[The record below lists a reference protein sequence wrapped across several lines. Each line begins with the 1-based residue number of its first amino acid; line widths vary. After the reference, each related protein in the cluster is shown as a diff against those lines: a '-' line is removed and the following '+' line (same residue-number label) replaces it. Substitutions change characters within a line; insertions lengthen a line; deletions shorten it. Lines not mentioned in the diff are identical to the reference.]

1 MPNITKNHAIA
12 YTNTGISFILCS
24 YVSTETYKAE
34 NCLLFIVQ
42 SSSLLFC
49 YNLYNLNIK
58 KLMVRKPNGIFRP
71 FNDILFS

>member
-1 MPNITKNHAIA
+1 MPNITTNNAVA

-24 YVSTETYKAE
+24 YVSTETYTPE

-49 YNLYNLNIK
+49 CSLYNLNIK
-58 KLMVRKPNGIFRP
+58 KLMARKPNGIFRP
-71 FNDILFS
+71 FNGVLFS

>member
-1 MPNITKNHAIA
+1 MPNITTNHAIA

-24 YVSTETYKAE
+24 YVSTETYTPE
-34 NCLLFIVQ
+34 NCLLFIAQ

-49 YNLYNLNIK
+49 YNLYNLDIE

>member
-1 MPNITKNHAIA
+1 MPNITTNHAIA
-12 YTNTGISFILCS
+12 YTNAGISFILCS
-24 YVSTETYKAE
+24 YVSIETYTPE

-58 KLMVRKPNGIFRP
+58 KLMARKPNGIFRP
-71 FNDILFS
+71 LT